1 MPKKIQNTTKVHLVS
16 VPLPN
21 HGATY
26 TVISHQFVMDYAYQ
40 ALANAGFGIVEEEYR
55 CTADGQIAQGIY
67 RLNFNQDPEL
77 SMMFAWTNSY
87 NKQVKF
93 KCVVGAYI
101 NQSGSVMI
109 SGDIGSWVRK
119 HTGTADTEVKD
130 TIDQYISNAHMYY
143 NQLCA
148 DKASMEVVSLN
159 KRKQAQLL
167 GVLFAEYEILTTEQA
182 SMIRD
187 QMKKPQ
193 QVFANTD
200 SLWAFYNFVTNSLQ
214 YSHPKTWMEDQ
225 RILHYF
231 IGTICSFAPAVA
243 SVTQVPDNQVV
254 QEEVICADDLHQSE
268 EIIEGV
274 IEDTEVPF
282 DIDKDD
288 DAVLGSLLIPIEK
301 TDTHED
307 VYAEISVE
315 EDLLPPGLLDEAIM
329 KYTDPAGNTFEAPIV
344 PEPDPEDDDD
354 DIPQMPAPEP
364 ENDAFEYKV
373 EEANLDLIPEKVE
386 ELQEAN
392 FDLDF
397 NTDDAEEDTD
407 NVPDFF

>member
-1 MPKKIQNTTKVHLVS
+1 
-16 VPLPN
+16 
-21 HGATY
+21 
-26 TVISHQFVMDYAYQ
+26 
-40 ALANAGFGIVEEEYR
+40 
-55 CTADGQIAQGIY
+55 
-67 RLNFNQDPEL
+67 
-77 SMMFAWTNSY
+77 
-87 NKQVKF
+87 
-93 KCVVGAYI
+93 
-101 NQSGSVMI
+101 
-109 SGDIGSWVRK
+109 
-119 HTGTADTEVKD
+119 
-130 TIDQYISNAHMYY
+130 
-143 NQLCA
+143 
-148 DKASMEVVSLN
+148 
-159 KRKQAQLL
+159 
-167 GVLFAEYEILTTEQA
+167 
-182 SMIRD
+182 
-187 QMKKPQ
+187 
-193 QVFANTD
+193 
-200 SLWAFYNFVTNSLQ
+200 
-214 YSHPKTWMEDQ
+214 MEDQ

-231 IGTICSFAPAVA
+231 IGTICNFAPATA
-243 SVTQVPDNQVV
+243 PVTQVPDNQVV
-254 QEEVICADDLHQSE
+254 QEDDNYADNLHQSE
-268 EIIEGV
+268 EIIEDV